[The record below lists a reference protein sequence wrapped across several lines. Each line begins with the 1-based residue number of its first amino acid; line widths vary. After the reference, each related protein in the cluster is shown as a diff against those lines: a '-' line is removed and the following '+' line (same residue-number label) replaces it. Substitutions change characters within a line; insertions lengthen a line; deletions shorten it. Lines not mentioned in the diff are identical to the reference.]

1 MLPVIERVARVRR
14 EGADIWT
21 LEIEPAA
28 GFDFQPGQFN
38 MLYALGV
45 GEAAISISGDPAER
59 GRLIHTIRDVGR
71 VSEAL
76 RRLKP
81 GDPIGVRGP
90 YGVGW
95 PVDEAAGAD
104 VVIIAGGL
112 GLAPLRPAIYRFFAE
127 RPRFGRLVLLVGM
140 RQPDDILFQREL
152 ERWRRRL
159 DIDLQVT
166 VDHAGGDWRGSV
178 GVVTTLI
185 PRAAF
190 DPAHTIALICGPEV
204 MMRFAIA
211 GLARLGRAGER
222 YVCLDGAQHEVRH
235 RPMRPLPVRPDL
247 HLPGW
252 AGVHLRPLRADLQ
265 PAGDLKWLRLSANR
279 SSQSGSS
286 PPATAASCPSSIA
299 RTSCSLSPGRSSIA
313 YFLEATRAEVA
324 GPYDLSLVEGSITT
338 RS

>member
-1 MLPVIERVARVRR
+1 
-14 EGADIWT
+14 
-21 LEIEPAA
+21 
-28 GFDFQPGQFN
+28 

-59 GRLIHTIRDVGR
+59 GRLIHTIRAVGR

-76 RRLKP
+76 TRLKP

-90 YGVGW
+90 YGRGW

-112 GLAPLRPAIYRFFAE
+112 GLAPLRPAIYRIFAE

-166 VDHAGGDWRGSV
+166 VDHAGGDWRGNV

-204 MMRFAIA
+204 MMRFSIA
-211 GLARLGRAGER
+211 GLAALGVPASAMYVSMER
-222 YVCLDGAQHEVRH
+222 NMKCAIGLCGHCQFGPIFICRDG
-235 RPMRPLPVRPDL
+235 PVFTYDQL
-247 HLPGW
+247 
-252 AGVHLRPLRADLQ
+252 
-265 PAGDLKWLRLSANR
+265 
-279 SSQSGSS
+279 
-286 PPATAASCPSSIA
+286 SSIF
-299 RTSCSLSPGRSSIA
+299 SLREI
-313 YFLEATRAEVA
+313 
-324 GPYDLSLVEGSITT
+324 
-338 RS
+338 

>member
-1 MLPVIERVARVRR
+1 MSTAQHADVRVATPADNAPAATVADPMLPVIERVARVRR
-14 EGADIWT
+14 EGADVWT

-95 PVDEAAGAD
+95 PVEEAAGAD

-152 ERWRRRL
+152 GRWRRRL

-190 DPAHTIALICGPEV
+190 DPTHTIALICGPEV

-211 GLARLGRAGER
+211 GLAASGVPASAMYVSMER
-222 YVCLDGAQHEVRH
+222 NMKCAIGLCGHCQFGPTFICRDG
-235 RPMRPLPVRPDL
+235 PVLTYDQ
-247 HLPGW
+247 
-252 AGVHLRPLRADLQ
+252 LRPIFSLRE
-265 PAGDLKWLRLSANR
+265 
-279 SSQSGSS
+279 
-286 PPATAASCPSSIA
+286 I
-299 RTSCSLSPGRSSIA
+299 
-313 YFLEATRAEVA
+313 
-324 GPYDLSLVEGSITT
+324 
-338 RS
+338 

>member
-1 MLPVIERVARVRR
+1 MSTAQHADVGVATPAHHAPAAIVADPMLPVIERVARVRR
-14 EGADIWT
+14 EDADIWT

-59 GRLIHTIRDVGR
+59 GRLTHTIRDVGR

-140 RQPDDILFQREL
+140 RQPDDILFRREL

-211 GLARLGRAGER
+211 GLAALGVPGSAMYVSMER
-222 YVCLDGAQHEVRH
+222 NMKCAIGLCGHCQFGPTFICRDG
-235 RPMRPLPVRPDL
+235 PVFTYDQ
-247 HLPGW
+247 
-252 AGVHLRPLRADLQ
+252 LRPIFSLRE
-265 PAGDLKWLRLSANR
+265 
-279 SSQSGSS
+279 
-286 PPATAASCPSSIA
+286 I
-299 RTSCSLSPGRSSIA
+299 
-313 YFLEATRAEVA
+313 
-324 GPYDLSLVEGSITT
+324 
-338 RS
+338 